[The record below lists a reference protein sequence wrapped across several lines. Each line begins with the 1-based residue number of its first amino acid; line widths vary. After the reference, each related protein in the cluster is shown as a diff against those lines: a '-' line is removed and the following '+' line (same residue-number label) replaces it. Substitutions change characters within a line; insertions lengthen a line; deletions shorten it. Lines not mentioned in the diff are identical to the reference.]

1 MEADLN
7 PQAFGQ
13 ILSRI
18 RQLLRANLKLFVA
31 IAGAPI
37 LVTLAVEAVLA
48 GMIVATLAWLQ
59 TTGKPFEMTAVGVT
73 VIVAELI
80 VGLAGWAVM
89 LAGFAFFEPAV
100 SYAAL
105 ELDAGR
111 TITFREA
118 YAVAWRKP
126 GRYIWLIFLKQL
138 ILIAPLV
145 VLGLPL
151 LLLWI
156 TFTVG
161 AGKPDPSLAIFLVP
175 LVGVLYLGT
184 LVWVV
189 LAFVRMALVY
199 PVCVTEDRTA
209 WDALRR
215 GNDLSKGGR
224 LRIFLVGLVIYAAS
238 IAVVLACELA
248 GFLLAAIGMIPLV
261 VPHVSAV
268 VTYLG
273 YIWMGLVGL
282 CFLALLFLCT
292 GLIPTAYSIAFAILY
307 RNHIRME
314 GVAAAT
320 GVAG

>member
-18 RQLLRANLKLFVA
+18 RQLMRSNLKLFVA
-31 IAGAPI
+31 IAGVPVV
-37 LVTLAVEAVLA
+37 VTLAVEGVLA
-48 GMIVATLAWLQ
+48 GMIVATIAWLQ
-59 TTGKPFEMTAVGVT
+59 ASGRPAEMTAAGVT
-73 VIVAELI
+73 VIVAESI

-89 LAGFAFFEPAV
+89 LGGFALFEPAV

-105 ELDAGR
+105 AVDAGR
-111 TITFREA
+111 TVTFREA

-126 GRYIWLIFLKQL
+126 GRYFWLIILRQL
-138 ILIAPLV
+138 ILVAPLV
-145 VLGLPL
+145 VLGVPL

-156 TFTVG
+156 TFTLG
-161 AGKPDPSLAIFLVP
+161 AGKPDPSLAIFMVP
-175 LVGVLYLGT
+175 LVMVLYMIT
-184 LVWVV
+184 LVWMV

-199 PVCVTEDRTA
+199 PVCVAEDRTA

-224 LRIFLVGLVIYAAS
+224 LRIFLVGLVIYAFSVA
-238 IAVVLACELA
+238 AVLVCELA
-248 GFLLAAIGMIPLV
+248 GFLLAAIGMIPLA
-261 VPHVSAV
+261 VPHLSPL
-268 VTYLG
+268 VTYAG

-282 CFLALLFLCT
+282 CFVAVLFLCMA
-292 GLIPTAYSIAFAILY
+292 LIPAAYSVAFAVLY
-307 RNHIRME
+307 RNHIQME
-314 GVAAAT
+314 GRATAA